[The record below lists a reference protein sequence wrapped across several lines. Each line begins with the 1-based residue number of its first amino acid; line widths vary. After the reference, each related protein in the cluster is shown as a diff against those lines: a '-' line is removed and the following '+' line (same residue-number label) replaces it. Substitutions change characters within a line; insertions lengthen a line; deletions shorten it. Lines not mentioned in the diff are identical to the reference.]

1 MPTELEEV
9 LTKSLQLAF
18 QAIDV
23 LAPESTEQG
32 RPKPLRTN
40 VDWLDT
46 SVDSLDDLVC
56 CVSDLRSICTTVSL
70 HVERVYS
77 SYEHYSELKE
87 PIDRVRTDLSTL
99 SLRLANLKDE
109 TKYNV

>member
-18 QAIDV
+18 QTVDV

-32 RPKPLRTN
+32 RPKRLRTN

-46 SVDSLDDLVC
+46 PVGSLDDLVC
-56 CVSDLRSICTTVSL
+56 CGENELLRFIIMVQ
-70 HVERVYS
+70 R
-77 SYEHYSELKE
+77 
-87 PIDRVRTDLSTL
+87 
-99 SLRLANLKDE
+99 N
-109 TKYNV
+109 N